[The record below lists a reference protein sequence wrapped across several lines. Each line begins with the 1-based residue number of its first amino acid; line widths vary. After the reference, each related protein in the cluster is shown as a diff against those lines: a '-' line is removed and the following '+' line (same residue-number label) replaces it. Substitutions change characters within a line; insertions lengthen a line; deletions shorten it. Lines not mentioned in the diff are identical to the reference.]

1 MPELK
6 SQNLKNVFAEHL
18 EIYNQEDQGHTTF
31 KLGWTEFT
39 EKPWQGRAVIQ
50 TKALKLQVTWSG
62 CGASGGEAGIDLN
75 KFFRYQFVRLI
86 NTIEVAITFT
96 YHCKLSSLP

>member
-31 KLGWTEFT
+31 KLGWTEII
-39 EKPWQGRAVIQ
+39 KNLDKAVLWFKQ
-50 TKALKLQVTWSG
+50 KL
-62 CGASGGEAGIDLN
+62 
-75 KFFRYQFVRLI
+75 
-86 NTIEVAITFT
+86 
-96 YHCKLSSLP
+96 